1 LTGPIT
7 DPTPTSRRGLN
18 AMANPQKVVLA
29 IEVNMRKKMKL
40 PLVYRAIL
48 TVQTAIQMR
57 IDVDC
62 KMRESFSGGGSD

>member
-1 LTGPIT
+1 
-7 DPTPTSRRGLN
+7 
-18 AMANPQKVVLA
+18 MANPQKVVLA